1 MGSQK
6 SRVVGFLAISTFI
19 VVAAV
24 ALGLYVGG
32 SPSMARRMR
41 LDEQR
46 SNDLQQIMSAI
57 EQYYNGNQRLML
69 PKNLDD
75 LRREPNVYISSVV
88 DPKTKQAYTYRLT
101 GAETYVL
108 CAYFETET
116 PTNSAVYKRPMPVY
130 TSVSISPASSA
141 NPALHHPGE
150 NCFEMKVQTWPSP

>member
-46 SNDLQQIMSAI
+46 TNDLRQIYSAL
-57 EQYYNGNQRLML
+57 EQYYNVEARYTLPPTLEALRLE
-69 PKNLDD
+69 PTSYVTSILDPQS
-75 LRREPNVYISSVV
+75 RQPYVYEV
-88 DPKTKQAYTYRLT
+88 T
-101 GAETYVL
+101 GLESYKL
-108 CAYFETET
+108 CAMFETEA
-116 PTNSAVYKRPMPVY
+116 TNNSLNEPFPVFARPGGPLLKQPNF
-130 TSVSISPASSA
+130 SNHRI
-141 NPALHHPGE
+141 GQ
-150 NCFEMKVQTWPSP
+150 NCFEANVQEWPRS